1 MVPLVL
7 LRSLMVQE
15 LEAVPQNL
23 VERDVVV
30 LHIPQELVELALDH
44 RILVEERLGVLV
56 FVVVGVAPEVEAWEV
71 LV

>member
-56 FVVVGVAPEVEAWEV
+56 FVVVGVAAEVEAWEV

>member
-7 LRSLMVQE
+7 LRSLMGQE
-15 LEAVPQNL
+15 LEAVPRNL
-23 VERDVVV
+23 VVKEVVV
-30 LHIPQELVELALDH
+30 PHILQELVELALDH

-56 FVVVGVAPEVEAWEV
+56 FVVVGVAVEVEAWEV